1 MKKKVVSIMMTAA
14 LAAGMLAGCGNSDS
28 GSSNAAS
35 GNDSKSTSEAGS
47 TSASASGAAEEEEI
61 TTTLTVW
68 SPSEDQASDSGEWL
82 QTMCNQF
89 AEEHPSWH
97 ITFDYGVCAES
108 DAKDTVTQDVEGA
121 ADVYMFANDNLTS
134 LIAANGI
141 SKLGGQTAEDVKRT
155 TLRQLWIL
163 YPLTAISTVY
173 HSPQT
178 PGLCTMINLRSRRMK

>member
-14 LAAGMLAGCGNSDS
+14 LAVGMLAGCGNSDS

-47 TSASASGAAEEEEI
+47 TSASASNAAEEEEI

-97 ITFDYGVCAES
+97 IT
-108 DAKDTVTQDVEGA
+108 
-121 ADVYMFANDNLTS
+121 
-134 LIAANGI
+134 LI
-141 SKLGGQTAEDVKRT
+141 
-155 TLRQLWIL
+155 
-163 YPLTAISTVY
+163 TVY
-173 HSPQT
+173 AQRAMQKIP
-178 PGLCTMINLRSRRMK
+178 